1 MGDEESLNESMD
13 SQLSGD
19 VALGLE
25 DIEDIGGM
33 AGAANTTE
41 YTKQSIQR
49 IKDKKKNK
57 ADNILNNN
65 NDLEN
70 IHDTDIDNELD
81 KDRKPKTKIAT
92 RLKTLKKMSNLI
104 KRKRIYQLE
113 KEVSSESNK
122 IKI

>member
-13 SQLSGD
+13 SQLSGE

-57 ADNILNNN
+57 ADNILNN